1 MPRRFG
7 PLASIAVASIA
18 IASLGVVAAAC
29 APKPTAPVGPVA
41 PTRAVS
47 PAAPD
52 GPTISPSPAR
62 HLAAAG
68 TCSAASIDAL
78 AMLPAS
84 ATLVMGVDVPTLVRS
99 PYYSAHRRELEIG
112 GFKRVLELAAA
123 CDLGISGWRT
133 LTLAIDGPQNATTIV
148 AQADG
153 LGDRRRLECVRDRAA
168 AEVGTAAAFT
178 LADVDGRIELTLDGA
193 TGWVV
198 DPCTLVISEASAA
211 ETTRA
216 RLRGNSRSALG
227 GAVTGAMGRV
237 GTRRPF
243 WLAAAPVD
251 SLGPSVANARDLA
264 IGLDVDRGFR
274 IDASLAFPDATSA
287 RTASTT
293 IEAELTSLRS
303 MVMAFGL
310 PAAVGD
316 SLGVTAT
323 GTLVS
328 IRAHGDEAALDGLRQ
343 RLTVMFAQMN

>member
-1 MPRRFG
+1 MPRRVG
-7 PLASIAVASIA
+7 SLASLALA
-18 IASLGVVAAAC
+18 VVAAAC
-29 APKPTAPVGPVA
+29 ASRPTATVGPVA

-47 PAAPD
+47 PVAPD

-68 TCSAASIDAL
+68 TCSAGGIDAL
-78 AMLPAS
+78 AMVPAN
-84 ATLVMGVDVPTLVRS
+84 ATLVMGVDVPTLVHS
-99 PYYSAHRRELEIG
+99 PYYAAHRRELEIG
-112 GFKRVLELAAA
+112 GFQRVLDLAAA
-123 CDLGISGWRT
+123 CDLGLSGWRT
-133 LTLAIDGPQNATTIV
+133 LTLAIDGTQNATTIV

-168 AEVGTAAAFT
+168 AEVGAAAAFT
-178 LADVDGRIELTLDGA
+178 LADVDGRVELTFDGA

-198 DPCTLVISEASAA
+198 DPCTIVISEAG
-211 ETTRA
+211 TTEATRT
-216 RLRGNSRSALG
+216 RLRDNTPTALG
-227 GAVTGAMGRV
+227 GAVTGAIGRV

-243 WLAAAPVD
+243 WLAAAPVT

-293 IEAELTSLRS
+293 IEKELASLRS
-303 MVMAFGL
+303 MVMTFGL

-316 SLGVTAT
+316 SLGVTAM